1 MREITINNNDKGQTL
16 IKFLEKYLEGAPK
29 SVIQKF
35 IRKKRIKVNGKRQES
50 SYKLALGDRVNIYI
64 YDEVI
69 EEWNKKAKSNKVHSK
84 LNLDIAFENGDIV
97 VIDKP
102 IDILSHPASERDYGS
117 TVVDF
122 LVSYLIDK
130 GDYLPRLEHSFT
142 PAIVNRLDRNTMGL
156 IIGAKNRDSLVT
168 LNKLIDTDKVEKIY
182 IAIVEGAFRGERSV
196 TNFLEKDEKNV
207 VHVSDSD
214 SGKRAQTH
222 IKALEMGKKYSLVE
236 VRITTGRT
244 HQIRATLSD
253 LGYPIVGD
261 RKYNRKKHRGINH
274 QQLAAYKLKF
284 ADDFEIES
292 LRNLSIVSGLSKSI
306 YNVFNELQE
315 RK

>member
-35 IRKKRIKVNGKRQES
+35 IRKKRIKVNGKKQES

-69 EEWNKKAKSNKVHSK
+69 EEWNKKAKNNKVHSK

-130 GDYLPRLEHSFT
+130 GDYQPRLEHSFT

-168 LNKLIDTDKVEKIY
+168 LNKSIDTVKVEKIY

-214 SGKRAQTH
+214 GGKRAQTH

-306 YNVFNELQE
+306 YDVFNELQE